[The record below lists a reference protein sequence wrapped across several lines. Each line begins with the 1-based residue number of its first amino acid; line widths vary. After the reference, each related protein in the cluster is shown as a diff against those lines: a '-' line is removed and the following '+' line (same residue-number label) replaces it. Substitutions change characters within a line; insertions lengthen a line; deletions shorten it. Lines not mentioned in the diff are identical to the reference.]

1 MYTKFVYVC
10 IKKAKTEK
18 KPKEKPE
25 KKNKNKRKKL
35 PCVVD
40 PAPRGGTGA
49 RKSADW
55 GQRIG
60 GDKLKCG
67 ARFIALAKFTY
78 VFLLYLF
85 NNKGIAKLY
94 CWCGAHLI
102 SQASSIFST

>member
-1 MYTKFVYVC
+1 LFTYVL
-10 IKKAKTEK
+10 KKQ
-18 KPKEKPE
+18 KPKKSQKKNR

-85 NNKGIAKLY
+85 NNKGIDKLY